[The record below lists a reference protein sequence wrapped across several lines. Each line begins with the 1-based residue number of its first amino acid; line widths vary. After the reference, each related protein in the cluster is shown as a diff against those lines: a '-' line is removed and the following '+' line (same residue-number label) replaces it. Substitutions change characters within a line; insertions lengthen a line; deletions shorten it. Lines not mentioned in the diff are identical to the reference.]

1 MRNAQVLCFHPFQKT
16 RWRLLNQRINLNF
29 AGLKETFNMER
40 RTRVR
45 FAPSPTGP
53 LHMGGVRTALYNY
66 LYAKQ
71 KGGDFI
77 IRIEDTDSHRFVPG
91 AEKYIIEALN
101 WCGIHPDEGV
111 DENGNVVETPSERH
125 PHAPYRQSQRKGIYR
140 KYADQLVG
148 NGYAYY
154 AFDTAEELESKRNEA
169 EASGNTF
176 IYNQLTRKELRNS
189 LTLPEDEVKRLLE
202 TTDTW
207 TIRFKMPENTVVKMD
222 DLIRGHIEVN
232 TDTLDDK
239 VLWKRADE
247 LPTYHLANIVDDH
260 LMEISE
266 VIRGEEW
273 LPSLPLHYMLYKA
286 FGWEETM
293 PRFAHLSL
301 LLKPDGKGKLSKRD
315 GDRLGFPVFP
325 LKWVNPA
332 GEESRGY
339 REDGY
344 FPEAFVNL
352 LAMLGWNPGDDRE
365 LFTMEGLIESFSLE
379 RVIKSG
385 ARFNPEKAKW
395 YNKEYLRMKSDSELA
410 ELFIPVLESHG
421 VKVVDCPACALT
433 AGAEF
438 AGKGIDFHNHIV
450 TKEYVLDVVSLIK
463 ERASFVKDFWDIAAC
478 LFISPAEYGDFGVKA
493 GGPEVQKPADPRR
506 AADPRVKVFDDTL
519 TAPFLAKDVDK
530 FWKSENYGPAF
541 QTGEHVGRF
550 EGAFTK
556 ENVEPYLEEYIREQG
571 WPMGKVMN
579 CIRLALTG
587 ASSGLGIAD
596 ILSFIGKKEFAAR
609 MAFAGE
615 RLGQ

>member
-1 MRNAQVLCFHPFQKT
+1 
-16 RWRLLNQRINLNF
+16 
-29 AGLKETFNMER
+29 
-40 RTRVR
+40 
-45 FAPSPTGP
+45 
-53 LHMGGVRTALYNY
+53 MGGVRTALYNY

-71 KGGDFI
+71 NGGDFI

-91 AEKYIIEALN
+91 AERYIIEALN

-111 DENGNVVETPSERH
+111 DADGNVVEVASEKH

-140 KYADQLVG
+140 SYADQLIA

-154 AFDTAEELESKRNEA
+154 AFDTAEELEAKRTAA
-169 EASGNTF
+169 ESAGGTF
-176 IYNQLTRKELRNS
+176 IYNQKTRMELRNS
-189 LTLPEDEVKRLLE
+189 LTLPEDEVRNLLE

-207 TIRFKMPENTVVKMD
+207 TIRFRMPENVVVKMD

-286 FGWEETM
+286 FGWEDTM

-325 LKWVNPA
+325 LKWVNAA

-344 FPEAFVNL
+344 FPEAFVNM

-365 LFTMEGLIESFSLE
+365 LFTMDELIGAFSLD

-385 ARFNPEKAKW
+385 ARFNPDKARW
-395 YNKEYLRMKSDSELA
+395 YNKEYLRTKSDE
-410 ELFIPVLESHG
+410 EVTGMFIPMLESHG
-421 VKVVDCPACALT
+421 FNVVDCPACALT

-438 AGKGIDFHNHIV
+438 AGKGIDFKNHIV
-450 TKEYVLDVVSLIK
+450 TREYVAEVVSLVR
-463 ERASFVKDFWDIAAC
+463 ERATFVKDIWEIAAC
-478 LFISPAEYGDFGVKA
+478 LFLSPADYAAFGVKA
-493 GGPEVQKPADPRR
+493 GGPEIQKPVDPRR
-506 AADPRVKVFDDTL
+506 AADPRVKVFDDSL

-530 FWKSENYGPAF
+530 FWKEENFTPAF
-541 QTGEHVGRF
+541 RAQEHVCASGC
-550 EGAFTK
+550 AFTK
-556 ENVEPYLEEYIREQG
+556 ESIEPVLEDYIREQG

-596 ILSFIGKKEFAAR
+596 ILSFIGSREVAAR
-609 MAFAGE
+609 MAFAAE
-615 RLGQ
+615 RLGK

>member
-1 MRNAQVLCFHPFQKT
+1 
-16 RWRLLNQRINLNF
+16 
-29 AGLKETFNMER
+29 
-40 RTRVR
+40 
-45 FAPSPTGP
+45 
-53 LHMGGVRTALYNY
+53 MGGVRTALYNY

-71 KGGDFI
+71 NGGDFI

-91 AEKYIIEALN
+91 AERYIIEALN

-111 DENGNVVETPSERH
+111 DENGNVVEVASEKH

-140 KYADQLVG
+140 SYADQLIA

-154 AFDTAEELESKRNEA
+154 AFDTAEELEAKRTAA
-169 EASGNTF
+169 ESAGGTF
-176 IYNQLTRKELRNS
+176 IYNQKTRMELRNS
-189 LTLPEDEVKRLLE
+189 LTLPEDEVRNLLE

-207 TIRFKMPENTVVKMD
+207 TIRFRMPENVVVKMD

-286 FGWEETM
+286 FGWEDTM

-325 LKWVNPA
+325 LKWVNAA

-344 FPEAFVNL
+344 FPEAFVNM

-365 LFTMEGLIESFSLE
+365 LFTMDELIGAFSLD

-385 ARFNPEKAKW
+385 ARFNPDKARW
-395 YNKEYLRMKSDSELA
+395 YNKEYLRTKSDE
-410 ELFIPVLESHG
+410 EVTGMFIPMLESHG
-421 VKVVDCPACALT
+421 FNVVDCPACALT

-438 AGKGIDFHNHIV
+438 AGKGIDFKNHIV
-450 TKEYVLDVVSLIK
+450 TREYVAEVVSLVR
-463 ERASFVKDFWDIAAC
+463 ERATFVKDIWEIAAC
-478 LFISPAEYGDFGVKA
+478 LFLSPADYAAFGVKA
-493 GGPEVQKPADPRR
+493 GGPEIQKPVDPRR
-506 AADPRVKVFDDTL
+506 AADPRVKVFDDSL

-530 FWKSENYGPAF
+530 FWKEENFTPAF
-541 QTGEHVGRF
+541 QAQEHVCASGC
-550 EGAFTK
+550 AFTK
-556 ENVEPYLEEYIREQG
+556 ESIEPVLEDYIREQG

-596 ILSFIGKKEFAAR
+596 ILSFIGSREFAAR
-609 MAFAGE
+609 MAFAAE
-615 RLGQ
+615 RLGK

>member
-1 MRNAQVLCFHPFQKT
+1 
-16 RWRLLNQRINLNF
+16 
-29 AGLKETFNMER
+29 
-40 RTRVR
+40 
-45 FAPSPTGP
+45 
-53 LHMGGVRTALYNY
+53 MGGVRTALYNY

-71 KGGDFI
+71 NGGDFI

-91 AEKYIIEALN
+91 AERYIIEALN

-111 DENGNVVETPSERH
+111 DENGNVVEVASEKH

-140 KYADQLVG
+140 SYADQLIA

-154 AFDTAEELESKRNEA
+154 AFDTAEELEAKRTAA
-169 EASGNTF
+169 ESAGGTF
-176 IYNQLTRKELRNS
+176 IYNQKTRMELRNS
-189 LTLPEDEVKRLLE
+189 LTLPEDEVRNLLE

-207 TIRFKMPENTVVKMD
+207 TIRFRMPENVVVKMD

-286 FGWEETM
+286 FGWEDTM

-325 LKWVNPA
+325 LKWVNAA

-365 LFTMEGLIESFSLE
+365 LFTMDELIGAFSLD

-385 ARFNPEKAKW
+385 ARFNPDKARW
-395 YNKEYLRMKSDSELA
+395 YNKEYLRTKSDE
-410 ELFIPVLESHG
+410 EVTGMFIPMLESHG
-421 VKVVDCPACALT
+421 FNVVDCPACALT

-438 AGKGIDFHNHIV
+438 AGKGIDFKNHIV
-450 TKEYVLDVVSLIK
+450 TREYVAEVVSLVR
-463 ERASFVKDFWDIAAC
+463 ERATFVKDIWEIAAC
-478 LFISPAEYGDFGVKA
+478 LFLSPADYAAFGVKA
-493 GGPEVQKPADPRR
+493 GGPEIQKPVDPRR
-506 AADPRVKVFDDTL
+506 AADPRVKVFDDSL

-530 FWKSENYGPAF
+530 FWKEENFTPAF
-541 QTGEHVGRF
+541 QAQEHVCASGC
-550 EGAFTK
+550 AFTK
-556 ENVEPYLEEYIREQG
+556 ESIEPVLEDYIREQG

-596 ILSFIGKKEFAAR
+596 ILSFIGSREFAAR
-609 MAFAGE
+609 MAFAAE
-615 RLGQ
+615 RLGK

>member
-1 MRNAQVLCFHPFQKT
+1 
-16 RWRLLNQRINLNF
+16 
-29 AGLKETFNMER
+29 
-40 RTRVR
+40 
-45 FAPSPTGP
+45 
-53 LHMGGVRTALYNY
+53 MGGVRTALYNY

-71 KGGDFI
+71 NGGDFI

-91 AEKYIIEALN
+91 AERYIIEALN

-111 DENGNVVETPSERH
+111 DENGNVVEVASEKH

-140 KYADQLVG
+140 SYADQLIA

-154 AFDTAEELESKRNEA
+154 AFDTAEELEAKRTAA
-169 EASGNTF
+169 ESAGGTF
-176 IYNQLTRKELRNS
+176 IYNQKTRMELRNS
-189 LTLPEDEVKRLLE
+189 LTLPEDEVRNLLE

-207 TIRFKMPENTVVKMD
+207 TIRCRMPENVVVKMD

-247 LPTYHLANIVDDH
+247 LPTYHLSNIVDDH

-286 FGWEETM
+286 FGWEDTM

-325 LKWVNPA
+325 LKWVNAA

-344 FPEAFVNL
+344 FPEAFVNM

-365 LFTMEGLIESFSLE
+365 LFTMDELIGAFSLD

-385 ARFNPEKAKW
+385 ARFNPDKARW
-395 YNKEYLRMKSDSELA
+395 YNKEYLRTKSDE
-410 ELFIPVLESHG
+410 EVTGMFIPMLESHG
-421 VKVVDCPACALT
+421 FNVVDCPACALT

-438 AGKGIDFHNHIV
+438 AGKGIDFKNHIV
-450 TKEYVLDVVSLIK
+450 TREYVAEVVSLVR
-463 ERASFVKDFWDIAAC
+463 ERATFVKDIWEIAAC
-478 LFISPAEYGDFGVKA
+478 LFLSPADYAAFGVKA
-493 GGPEVQKPADPRR
+493 GGPEIQKPVDPRR
-506 AADPRVKVFDDTL
+506 AADPRVKVFDDSL

-530 FWKSENYGPAF
+530 FWKEENFTPAF
-541 QTGEHVGRF
+541 QAQEHVCASGC
-550 EGAFTK
+550 AFTK
-556 ENVEPYLEEYIREQG
+556 ESIEPVLEDYIREQG

-596 ILSFIGKKEFAAR
+596 ILSFIGSREFASR
-609 MAFAGE
+609 MAFAAE
-615 RLGQ
+615 RLGK

>member
-1 MRNAQVLCFHPFQKT
+1 
-16 RWRLLNQRINLNF
+16 
-29 AGLKETFNMER
+29 
-40 RTRVR
+40 
-45 FAPSPTGP
+45 
-53 LHMGGVRTALYNY
+53 MGGVRTALYNY

-71 KGGDFI
+71 NGGDFI

-111 DENGNVVETPSERH
+111 DENGNVVEVASEKH

-140 KYADQLVG
+140 SYADQLIA

-154 AFDTAEELESKRNEA
+154 AFDTAEELEAKRTAA
-169 EASGNTF
+169 ESAGGTF
-176 IYNQLTRKELRNS
+176 IYNQKTRMELRNS
-189 LTLPEDEVKRLLE
+189 LTLPEDEVKNLLE

-207 TIRFKMPENTVVKMD
+207 TIRFRMPENVVVKMD

-286 FGWEETM
+286 FGWEDTM

-325 LKWVNPA
+325 LKWVNAA

-344 FPEAFVNL
+344 FPEAFVNM

-365 LFTMEGLIESFSLE
+365 LFTMDELIGAFSLD

-385 ARFNPEKAKW
+385 ARFNPDKARW
-395 YNKEYLRMKSDSELA
+395 YNKEYLRTKSDE
-410 ELFIPVLESHG
+410 EVTGMFIPMLESHG
-421 VKVVDCPACALT
+421 FNVVSCPACALT

-438 AGKGIDFHNHIV
+438 VGKGIDFKNHIV
-450 TKEYVLDVVSLIK
+450 TREYVAEVVSLVR
-463 ERASFVKDFWDIAAC
+463 ERATFVKDIWEIAAC
-478 LFISPAEYGDFGVKA
+478 LFLSPADYAAFGVKA
-493 GGPEVQKPADPRR
+493 GGPEIQKPVDPRR
-506 AADPRVKVFDDTL
+506 AADPRVKVFDDSL

-530 FWKSENYGPAF
+530 FWKEENFTPAF
-541 QTGEHVGRF
+541 QAQEHVCASGC
-550 EGAFTK
+550 AFTK
-556 ENVEPYLEEYIREQG
+556 ESIEPVLEDYIREQG

-596 ILSFIGKKEFAAR
+596 ILSFIGSREFASR
-609 MAFAGE
+609 MAFAAE
-615 RLGQ
+615 RLGK